1 MSVRSEEETAAA
13 RPAVLGLVLAV
24 VWIVVPLWV
33 LVSRWDVLL
42 AGHPAYLVLVL
53 ASLAV
58 GIVLAVRARKPSA
71 PRSGARRIL
80 LGIGAVLATVIVV
93 GAVAWLRPLAARPAA
108 GAGMGGPEDVGGRD
122 ARTKVTRAP
131 RDGEP
136 AVGVVVQP
144 GARVD
149 PRAYARLWERVSA
162 EGYLVVIVKQPL
174 NIGFLA
180 LGAPGGILD
189 DHPEIERWALSG
201 HSLGGVAASEYV
213 ADDPDRVDALVLH
226 ASYPLGSL
234 ADRDD
239 LVAASISGSED
250 GLSTPEDLEAS
261 RADLPADTVFTEV
274 EGAVHAFFGDYG
286 EQPGDG
292 TAAID
297 REDAQEQIV
306 TATLEALG
314 RLS

>member
-1 MSVRSEEETAAA
+1 M
-13 RPAVLGLVLAV
+13 
-24 VWIVVPLWV
+24 
-33 LVSRWDVLL
+33 
-42 AGHPAYLVLVL
+42 
-53 ASLAV
+53 
-58 GIVLAVRARKPSA
+58 
-71 PRSGARRIL
+71 
-80 LGIGAVLATVIVV
+80 
-93 GAVAWLRPLAARPAA
+93 
-108 GAGMGGPEDVGGRD
+108 
-122 ARTKVTRAP
+122 
-131 RDGEP
+131 
-136 AVGVVVQP
+136 GVVVQP

-213 ADDPDRVDALVLH
+213 ADDPDQVDALVLH

-314 RLS
+314 RVS

>member
-1 MSVRSEEETAAA
+1 MSIRSEETEAP
-13 RPAVLGLVLAV
+13 RSAVLALALPIA
-24 VWIVVPLWV
+24 WLVVPLWV

-53 ASLAV
+53 ATLAV
-58 GIVLAVRARKPSA
+58 GILLAVRARKPST
-71 PRSGARRIL
+71 PRSGARHIL
-80 LGIGAVLATVIVV
+80 LGLGAILVTVTVV
-93 GAVAWLRPLAARPAA
+93 GVVAWLRPFAADAA
-108 GAGMGGPEDVGGRD
+108 AVDVMSGTEAVEVTD
-122 ARTKVTRAP
+122 ALTTITLTPRA
-131 RDGEP
+131 GEP
-136 AVGVVVQP
+136 TVGVVVQP

-180 LGAPGGILD
+180 LGAPGRILD
-189 DHPEIERWALSG
+189 AHPQIESWALSG

-213 ADDPDRVDALVLH
+213 VDDPERVDALLLH

-234 ADRDD
+234 ADRGG

-250 GLSTPEDLEAS
+250 GLSTPQDIEAS

-292 TAAID
+292 VATIG
-297 REDAQEQIV
+297 REEAQQQIV
-306 TATLEALG
+306 TATLDALG
-314 RLS
+314 RVS